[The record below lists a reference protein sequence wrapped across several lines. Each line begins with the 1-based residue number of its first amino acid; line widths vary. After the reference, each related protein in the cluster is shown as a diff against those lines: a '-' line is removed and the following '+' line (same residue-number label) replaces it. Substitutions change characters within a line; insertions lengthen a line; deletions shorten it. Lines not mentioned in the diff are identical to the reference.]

1 MCKSRPY
8 SFHSP
13 YIRPSVMN
21 TNSDLLKVHV
31 TGPFPVHRNGQ
42 QFTFHGKK
50 LQHGYTKQN
59 GPQPMLPPYR
69 FKMFFIARQYCRY
82 RQKWIKNVSTKTI
95 RLELAESCTL
105 IYWACFCCWK
115 KKEKK
120 KSPKKQERSRA
131 TLETAMKSCW
141 HWLATNRAER
151 RRTEASV
158 AKGRGGYWSVK
169 PWQRD

>member
-1 MCKSRPY
+1 MWLDLSPCTGMASSLLFTARNCNTDTPSRTD
-8 SFHSP
+8 HSQCCHL
-13 YIRPSVMN
+13 
-21 TNSDLLKVHV
+21 SDI
-31 TGPFPVHRNGQ
+31 TIHR
-42 QFTFHGKK
+42 
-50 LQHGYTKQN
+50 L
-59 GPQPMLPPYR
+59 
-69 FKMFFIARQYCRY
+69 KMFFIARQYCRY

-105 IYWACFCCWK
+105 IYWACFYCWK
-115 KKEKK
+115 RKEKK
-120 KSPKKQERSRA
+120 KSPKKEERSRA